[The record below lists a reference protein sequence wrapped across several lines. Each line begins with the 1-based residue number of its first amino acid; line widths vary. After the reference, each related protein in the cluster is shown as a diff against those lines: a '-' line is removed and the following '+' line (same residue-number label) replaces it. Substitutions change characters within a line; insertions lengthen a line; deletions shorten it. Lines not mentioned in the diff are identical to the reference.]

1 MGNDDSRHDKPPR
14 QRSSVAD
21 VIAEIKGET
30 PKAPTLKDLPPPKS
44 QLDKLYEELGGPADL
59 GSAVDKNSFRRCC
72 GEYSL
77 VTVLPIL
84 RQFAKDETSARRH
97 WPWAAYAINQYKFDI
112 KELAKYRDEPRP
124 KEIRDLVAQIR
135 RASHDLSSALAK
147 LQTLSFRLHDH
158 TSPLRRGHLTWLNY
172 VISQALA
179 DKISNEVIGDFV
191 TIDLKKLEFI
201 KHLAQ
206 LEAAAKVAAKRV
218 DRDLLERTAGQP
230 NPALPRFVWRGSEI
244 WKSMTGR
251 RPSTNKVARKSG
263 DSDPDF
269 VIFIQGLAK
278 IGNAPAPSRK
288 EVETALKKSV
298 PPITSDISSK
308 SGV

>member
-191 TIDLKKLEFI
+191 TIDLKNWNSLSTS
-201 KHLAQ
+201 LS
-206 LEAAAKVAAKRV
+206 L
-218 DRDLLERTAGQP
+218 
-230 NPALPRFVWRGSEI
+230 
-244 WKSMTGR
+244 
-251 RPSTNKVARKSG
+251 RPPQRWPQNVLIGICLNAR
-263 DSDPDF
+263 PDNQ
-269 VIFIQGLAK
+269 IQRSQGLF
-278 IGNAPAPSRK
+278 
-288 EVETALKKSV
+288 
-298 PPITSDISSK
+298 
-308 SGV
+308 GVAVKFGRA

>member
-1 MGNDDSRHDKPPR
+1 MED
-14 QRSSVAD
+14 
-21 VIAEIKGET
+21 
-30 PKAPTLKDLPPPKS
+30 PPKPS
-44 QLDKLYEELGGPADL
+44 PSLADLTADLAGQSPKDSSLPGLNWPKSEFDKLCDELGGPADL
-59 GSAVDKNSFRRCC
+59 GSAVDQNAFRRCC
-72 GEYSL
+72 AEFSL
-77 VTVLPIL
+77 IKVLPIL

-112 KELAKYRDEPRP
+112 KELAKYGDEPRP

-158 TSPLRRGHLTWLNY
+158 TSPLRRAHLTWLNY

-218 DRDLLERTAGQP
+218 DRDSLERTAGQP
-230 NPALPRFVWRGSEI
+230 NPALPRFVWRSSEI

-263 DSDPDF
+263 GSDPDF

-288 EVETALKKSV
+288 EVETALKKSA